1 MGALQKTLLVG
12 LGLFLAI
19 QLVPVERSNPPV
31 LAEVPAPPEV
41 REVIERACYDCHS
54 NETRWPWY
62 AQLAPASWL
71 LAYDVAEAREH
82 MNFSDWK
89 QYDEDEQRDL
99 VEEAWE
105 EVEEGEMPPW
115 FYLPLHPEARLSDA
129 DRDVLQRWAEAAGE

>member
-129 DRDVLQRWAEAAGE
+129 DRGVLQRWAEAAGE

>member
-54 NETRWPWY
+54 HETRWPWY

-129 DRDVLQRWAEAAGE
+129 DRSVLEDWAETAGE

>member
-12 LGLFLAI
+12 LGLLLAI

-129 DRDVLQRWAEAAGE
+129 DRAVLRRWAEAAGE

>member
-54 NETRWPWY
+54 HETRWPWY

-129 DRDVLQRWAEAAGE
+129 ERGVLRRWAESAGE